1 MFLFSF
7 TKRRARE
14 ERRQKTFAHLPPPL
28 PPLSPTG
35 ARKEAGRERQREK
48 KGRGGGMETHK
59 EEADDETRTAY
70 KHCCALET
78 QTFIIKRLSR
88 NLSSAQ

>member
-1 MFLFSF
+1 MFLFSC
-7 TKRRARE
+7 TRRRTRE
-14 ERRQKTFAHLPPPL
+14 ERRQKTFAHLPPS
-28 PPLSPTG
+28 PPSLSPTG

-70 KHCCALET
+70 KHFCAPET
-78 QTFIIKRLSR
+78 QNFMIKRLSR
-88 NLSSAQ
+88 NLSFAQ